1 MTPSATHSS
10 EPHQGEEASGGS
22 DDDLLLMRR
31 RRHKVAGSNEGLNLT
46 AMMDIFTIIL
56 VFMIKQYEAAP
67 QNITLNEDLT
77 PPKSTTEQEMVPGVA
92 LTISKTSILLDNK
105 LVIQLVPGTPVTD
118 AEWTVVAKALAD
130 RRDTITAI
138 SDRGGA
144 KFTGDVMVIA
154 DGDVPYEILSTA
166 LLQAGNERYN
176 TYRLIL
182 QAGGKN

>member
-1 MTPSATHSS
+1 MSTPETNAAESS
-10 EPHQGEEASGGS
+10 EGQGSA

-31 RRHKVAGSNEGLNLT
+31 RKHKVAGANEGLNLT

-67 QNITLNEDLT
+67 QNITLSEDLT
-77 PPKSTTEQEMVPGVA
+77 PPKSTSEAEMVPGVA

-105 LVIQLVPGTPVTD
+105 LVVAIERGKSVTP
-118 AEWTVVAKALAD
+118 AQWAVVAKALAD
-130 RRDTITAI
+130 RRDTIIALG
-138 SDRGGA
+138 DRGGA

-154 DGDVPYEILSTA
+154 DGEVPYETLSGA
-166 LLQAGNERYN
+166 LFQAGAEKYT

>member
-1 MTPSATHSS
+1 MSAPDTNPSETPDG
-10 EPHQGEEASGGS
+10 QGSS

-31 RRHKVAGSNEGLNLT
+31 RRHHVAGANEGLNLT

-67 QNITLNEDLT
+67 QNITLSEDLT
-77 PPKSTTEQEMVPGVA
+77 PPKTTSEAEMVPGVA

-105 LVIQLVPGTPVTD
+105 LVITIERGTSVTE
-118 AEWTVVAKALAD
+118 AQWATVAKALAD
-130 RRDTITAI
+130 RRETIIAI

-154 DGDVPYEILSTA
+154 DGEVPYETLSGA
-166 LLQAGNERYN
+166 LLQAGSEKYT
-176 TYRLIL
+176 TYRLVL